1 MTDDETPTGPPSD
14 GVPTPTP
21 APRDFRHIYGTRAR
35 TSTVS
40 MIVAFI
46 GLLMLFGYTTDYYAT
61 LDAENEPVQVR
72 RPVATRVTDESTTPS
87 SSMTSETVAPTTTAD
102 DTAPDSTSSPS
113 TSSSTSEQLPLPSWL
128 VPRSTG
134 EQSPQSQVPQ
144 R

>member
-1 MTDDETPTGPPSD
+1 MADDTPTDTPS
-14 GVPTPTP
+14 GGAPTPG
-21 APRDFRHIYGTRAR
+21 ARDYRYIFGTRAR

-72 RPVATRVTDESTTPS
+72 RPAATRVTSEYSEKPSSTPS
-87 SSMTSETVAPTTTAD
+87 RVTTTAPQVTGD
-102 DTAPDSTSSPS
+102 ADSSDSSSTPS
-113 TSSSTSEQLPLPSWL
+113 TSSTSAGVPLPSWL